1 MDHTERVAS
10 PEAQYYEAAARI
22 EKYETALF
30 DALQLL
36 GHARRISDVERARD
50 VIVKALQGTR
60 YDPANR
66 ARERQSN
73 ITPEVLEKAL
83 KGTRYDRSSAV

>member
-1 MDHTERVAS
+1 MDHTEGVTS
-10 PEAQYYEAAARI
+10 PEAMAKIEA
-22 EKYETALF
+22 YETALF

-50 VIVKALQGTR
+50 VITKALQGTR

-66 ARERQSN
+66 TRERHSN
-73 ITPEVLEKAL
+73 IPRETLEKAL
-83 KGTRYDRSSAV
+83 KGDTV

>member
-1 MDHTERVAS
+1 MDYTQRVSS
-10 PEAQYYEAAARI
+10 PEMQFYEAAARI

-50 VIVKALQGTR
+50 VIVKAL
-60 YDPANR
+60 
-66 ARERQSN
+66 
-73 ITPEVLEKAL
+73 
-83 KGTRYDRSSAV
+83 KGTRYDRPVERRGNI

>member
-1 MDHTERVAS
+1 MDHTERVS
-10 PEAQYYEAAARI
+10 STELQFYEAAARI

-36 GHARRISDVERARD
+36 HHARRISDVERARD

-60 YDPANR
+60 YD
-66 ARERQSN
+66 
-73 ITPEVLEKAL
+73 
-83 KGTRYDRSSAV
+83 RSSAV